1 MTRAA
6 GFTLLEVLLAVF
18 FVALLMGGLVAAST
32 QTVRD
37 LSRTRDRIEAN
48 RLAEERARALAA
60 EMRSGVLPD
69 IGTTEGSFEEPNEHL
84 RWELTVESYTVP
96 HAEPLSEDTP
106 SSTIFAEA
114 STAPGAPQPSVRRVT
129 LRVFQEGFEPESGDA
144 FVLFGVEA
152 LPANLAAAIT
162 APGAEAAAEAAR

>member
-1 MTRAA
+1 MRRAG

-32 QTVRD
+32 QTIRD
-37 LSRTRDRIEAN
+37 LSRSRDRIEAN
-48 RLAEERARALAA
+48 RLAEQRARALMA

-69 IGTTEGSFEEPNEHL
+69 MGTTEGSFEEPDEYL
-84 RWELTVESYTVP
+84 RWQQVVESYTVP
-96 HAEPLSEDTP
+96 RVDSVSEDTP
-106 SSTIFAEA
+106 SSTIFAEP

-129 LRVFQEGFEPESGDA
+129 LRVFQDGFEPESGDA

-152 LPANLAAAIT
+152 LPANLAAAVS
-162 APGAEAAAEAAR
+162 APENEAVEAAR

>member
-1 MTRAA
+1 MKRAG

-32 QTVRD
+32 QTIRD

-48 RLAEERARALAA
+48 RRAEERARALAA

-69 IGTTEGSFEEPNEHL
+69 LGTTEGSFEAPDDHLHWQQVVEP
-84 RWELTVESYTVP
+84 YTVP
-96 HAEPLSEDTP
+96 HAEPVSEDTP
-106 SSTIFAEA
+106 SSSIFAEP

-129 LRVFQEGFEPESGDA
+129 LRVFEDGFEPESGDA

-152 LPANLAAAIT
+152 LPANLAAAVSP
-162 APGAEAAAEAAR
+162 PGADAEANR